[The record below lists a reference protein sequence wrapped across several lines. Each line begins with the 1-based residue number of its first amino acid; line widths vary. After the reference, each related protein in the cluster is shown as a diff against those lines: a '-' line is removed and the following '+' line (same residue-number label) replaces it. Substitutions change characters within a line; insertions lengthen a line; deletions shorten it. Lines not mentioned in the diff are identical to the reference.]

1 MPGVKPISEGFDALC
16 GEIINSEPLGH
27 IQHPKLD
34 RALGGIR
41 DYLCIIAGG
50 PGTGKTTFVHEIAD
64 YWALTG
70 HPVVFFEGELRTS
83 GMLAKSITRLTKG
96 GLSYSDMF
104 ASRLTG
110 DRLKMFTDATEI
122 YRKTIAPRMHI
133 LHQEMGLRTMGDC
146 VKEVAHKFEE
156 PPLVVVDY
164 VQIVSLPQEF
174 NSVDERIG
182 LKFIASELRRMV
194 DELHC
199 PLMAISSI
207 NRVNYDKKTVGL
219 DSLGGSSAFEYGADL
234 VMPLIVRG
242 DRADERATN
251 MTVSKRPIIA
261 AVVKNRYGACA
272 KIDYTFDAPNARFIE
287 AE

>member
-1 MPGVKPISEGFDALC
+1 MPVVKSMSEGFDALC
-16 GEIINSEPLGH
+16 KEIIYSEPLGH

-34 RALGGIR
+34 EAMGGIR
-41 DYLCIIAGG
+41 DYLCIVAGG

-64 YWALTG
+64 YWALMG

-96 GLSYSDMF
+96 DLSYSDMF
-104 ASRLTG
+104 ASKLTG
-110 DRLKMFTDATEI
+110 DRLEAFTNATEI
-122 YRKTIAPRMHI
+122 YRKTIAPRMHM
-133 LHQEMGLRTMGDC
+133 LHQEMGLRTMCDC
-146 VKEVAHKFEE
+146 VKEVALRFEE

-164 VQIVSLPQEF
+164 IQIVTLPPEL

-182 LKFIASELRRMV
+182 LKYVASELRRMV

-207 NRVNYDKKTVGL
+207 NRTNYDKKTVGL

-234 VMPLIVRG
+234 VMPLVVKG

-251 MTVSKRPIIA
+251 MTESRRPVIA
-261 AVVKNRYGACA
+261 AVVKNRYGACTN
-272 KIDYTFDAPNARFIE
+272 IEYTFDAPNARFIE
-287 AE
+287 SE

>member
-1 MPGVKPISEGFDALC
+1 
-16 GEIINSEPLGH
+16 
-27 IQHPKLD
+27 
-34 RALGGIR
+34 
-41 DYLCIIAGG
+41 
-50 PGTGKTTFVHEIAD
+50 
-64 YWALTG
+64 
-70 HPVVFFEGELRTS
+70 
-83 GMLAKSITRLTKG
+83 
-96 GLSYSDMF
+96 
-104 ASRLTG
+104 
-110 DRLKMFTDATEI
+110 
-122 YRKTIAPRMHI
+122 
-133 LHQEMGLRTMGDC
+133 
-146 VKEVAHKFEE
+146 
-156 PPLVVVDY
+156 
-164 VQIVSLPQEF
+164 
-174 NSVDERIG
+174 
-182 LKFIASELRRMV
+182 MV

>member
-1 MPGVKPISEGFDALC
+1 MPDVKPMSEGFDALC
-16 GEIINSEPLGH
+16 EEIIYSEPLGH

-34 RALGGIR
+34 DAMGGIR
-41 DYLCIIAGG
+41 DYLCIVAGG

-64 YWALTG
+64 YWALMG

-104 ASRLTG
+104 ASALTG
-110 DRLKMFTDATEI
+110 ERLKIFREATES
-122 YRKTIAPRMHI
+122 YRNAIAPRMHL
-133 LHQEMGLRTMGDC
+133 LHQEMGLRTMGGC
-146 VKEVAHKFEE
+146 VKEVADKFGE

-164 VQIVSLPQEF
+164 IQIVSLPPEF

-182 LKFIASELRRMV
+182 LKYVASELRRMV

-199 PLMAISSI
+199 PLIAISSI

-219 DSLGGSSAFEYGADL
+219 DSLGGTSAFEYGADL
-234 VMPLIVRG
+234 VMPLTVKG
-242 DRADERATN
+242 DRADERAAN
-251 MTVSKRPIIA
+251 MAESQRPVVA
-261 AVVKNRYGACA
+261 AIVKNRYGACA
-272 KIDYTFDAPNARFIE
+272 SIDYTFDAPNARFIE
-287 AE
+287 V

>member
-34 RALGGIR
+34 RAMGGIR

-104 ASRLTG
+104 ASKLTG
-110 DRLKMFTDATEI
+110 DRLQTFTNATEI
-122 YRKTIAPRMHI
+122 YRKTIAPRMHM
-133 LHQEMGLRTMGDC
+133 LHQEMGLRTMSDC
-146 VKEVAHKFEE
+146 VKEVALRFGE

-164 VQIVSLPQEF
+164 IQIVTLPPEL

-182 LKFIASELRRMV
+182 LKYVASELRRMV

-207 NRVNYDKKTVGL
+207 NRTNYDKKTVGL
-219 DSLGGSSAFEYGADL
+219 DSLGGSSSFEYGADL
-234 VMPLIVRG
+234 VMPLVVKG

-251 MTVSKRPIIA
+251 MTESQRPVIA
-261 AVVKNRYGACA
+261 AVVKNRYGACTN
-272 KIDYTFDAPNARFIE
+272 IEYTFDAPNARFIE

>member
-1 MPGVKPISEGFDALC
+1 MPGVKPISESFDALC
-16 GEIINSEPLGH
+16 EEIINSEPLGH

-34 RALGGIR
+34 RAMGGIR

-133 LHQEMGLRTMGDC
+133 LHREMGLRTMSDC
-146 VKEVAHKFEE
+146 VKEVAHKFGE

-164 VQIVSLPQEF
+164 IQIVSLPQEF
-174 NSVDERIG
+174 NSIDERIG

-234 VMPLIVRG
+234 VMPLIVKG

-272 KIDYTFDAPNARFIE
+272 KIDYIFDAPNAQFIE

>member
-34 RALGGIR
+34 RAMGGIR

>member
-1 MPGVKPISEGFDALC
+1 MSGVKPMSEGFDDLC
-16 GEIINSEPLGH
+16 KQIIYSEPLGH

-34 RALGGIR
+34 EAMGGIR
-41 DYLCIIAGG
+41 DYLCIVAGG

-64 YWALTG
+64 YWALMG

-96 GLSYSDMF
+96 ALNYSDMF
-104 ASRLTG
+104 ASKLMG
-110 DRLKMFTDATEI
+110 ERLKIFTDATEI
-122 YRKTIAPRMHI
+122 YRSTIAPRMYM
-133 LHQEMGLRTMGDC
+133 LHQEMGLRTMGEC
-146 VKEVAHKFEE
+146 VKEVALRFGE

-164 VQIVSLPQEF
+164 VQIVSLPPEF

-182 LKFIASELRRMV
+182 LKYVASELRRMV

-199 PLMAISSI
+199 PLIAISSI
-207 NRVNYDKKTVGL
+207 NRVNYDKKNIGL

-234 VMPLIVRG
+234 VMPLIVKG
-242 DRADERATN
+242 DRADERAAN
-251 MTVSKRPIIA
+251 MTESQRPVVA

-272 KIDYTFDAPNARFIE
+272 KIDYIFDAPNARFIE
-287 AE
+287 SE